1 MHGEWTYEL
10 LKHGGEAMHKLLLGL
25 VQLFF
30 ALERVPEEL
39 RLGDIVI
46 AFKDG
51 DRRQPLDYRPLTLLN
66 VVGKLYCTILAARLS
81 KAAEQIEAVLSN
93 EQGGF
98 RAGRSQSDQLYILL
112 ETVRM
117 QRNRKRGMYA
127 LFVDIKKAYDRVHRP
142 GLWLRLWQCGAQSK
156 NWRVLQNLYE
166 DVQSR
171 IRINES
177 DTEWFEL
184 AEGLRQGCVLSPL
197 LYAIFINSLADML
210 KASAAEGTVNGVRLS
225 ENAMDQLL
233 LLLFADDI
241 VLVSESLTDLQNMAD
256 KLAVHA
262 KMWRYE
268 VNLRKTKYMYFNEAR
283 QYNGQAASTCVRD
296 HVAGQTTLVW
306 DGGQPI
312 KRVSQY
318 KYLGIHLHEKLKWTT
333 HKRYVLNKT
342 ADAAETVRRK
352 GIYQMQP
359 RQATYIWTW
368 PVRCCAEYAVD
379 VWCAPADEWNDLE
392 RVQVDV
398 ARNVLRVD
406 RASKH
411 DFVRGELG
419 WMRLVT
425 RRHLSR
431 LRYLWRLLTMS
442 PTRWPA
448 RLFRLSLGLDAGETM
463 GADCFDQAAV
473 QRVSGSWTAVSL
485 RLVARLNLDG
495 ELVRLQ
501 QLYERAST
509 IAITDAERQ

>member
-1 MHGEWTYEL
+1 MY
-10 LKHGGEAMHKLLLGL
+10 A
-25 VQLFF
+25 
-30 ALERVPEEL
+30 A
-39 RLGDIVI
+39 
-46 AFKDG
+46 
-51 DRRQPLDYRPLTLLN
+51 QPQTRHVRPL
-66 VVGKLYCTILAARLS
+66 
-81 KAAEQIEAVLSN
+81 
-93 EQGGF
+93 
-98 RAGRSQSDQLYILL
+98 
-112 ETVRM
+112 
-117 QRNRKRGMYA
+117 RGHQE
-127 LFVDIKKAYDRVHRP
+127 LKAYDRVHRP
-142 GLWLRLWQCGAQSK
+142 GLWLRLWQCGVQSK
-156 NWRVLQNLYE
+156 VWRVLQNLYE

-268 VNLRKTKYMYFNEAR
+268 VNLRKTKYMCFNEAR

-312 KRVSQY
+312 ERVSQY

-359 RQATYIWTW
+359 RQATYIWTSL
-368 PVRCCAEYAVD
+368 VRCCAEYAVD
-379 VWCAPADEWNDLE
+379 VWCDPADEWKDLE

-419 WMRLVT
+419 WMRLST
-425 RRHLSR
+425 RRHQFR

-448 RLFRLSLGLDAGETM
+448 RLFRLSLGLQEAGAEFHLQNDWLDR
-463 GADCFDQAAV
+463 ARVALVPNSWFAA
-473 QRVSGSWTAVSL
+473 TL
-485 RLVARLNLDG
+485 RLLDSLQLATSLIELYCQHKAALAPAASADDKRQQEALAKRWTQSRARLPFFVARQGRAAPGCGKTCRMQASQGRIHL
-495 ELVRLQ
+495 LQ
-501 QLYERAST
+501 PTRC
-509 IAITDAERQ
+509 